1 MAFTYK
7 DYTESDEVK
16 RRRQEADAY
25 SKYKASDSVN
35 LAKKEWDAHSANKV
49 ADWTGGTYGQN
60 LKDAI
65 DKINNR
71 EKFTYD
77 LNGDVLYQQ
86 YKDQYINKG
95 RLAMQDTLG
104 QASALTGGYGSS
116 YATTA
121 GNQAYQGYLQ
131 NLNDVVPQLYQLAL
145 DKYNTEGQ
153 DLYNKLGMYQDAYN
167 TEYGEYR
174 DRVSD
179 WYNEDSRL
187 SEKYYNEAN
196 MDYNRFSSDRDY
208 YYNAYNNERNYDY
221 GLYSDN
227 YNRAFS
233 NYQQSV
239 AEDQF
244 AKNLAL
250 QQAQFEF
257 QKQQASRSS
266 SGGGSSK
273 NSSGSGSGGKIT
285 ATQTANTSLF
295 DSSIMTTNEFTRRKN
310 ANKGSYTVYGKKVTN
325 YDDYVDTVLEA
336 WVSDGKLNQSE
347 VAYLIN
353 KHGL

>member
-7 DYTESDEVK
+7 DYTESEEVK
-16 RRRQEADAY
+16 RRRQEAEAH

-60 LKDAI
+60 LKDSI

-71 EKFTYD
+71 EKFTYN
-77 LNGDVLYQQ
+77 LNGDALYQQ

-116 YATTA
+116 YAVTA

-131 NLNDVVPQLYQLAL
+131 NLNNVIPELYQLAL
-145 DKYNTEGQ
+145 DKYNQEGQ
-153 DLYNKLGMYQDAYN
+153 DMYNKLGMFQDAYN

-174 DRVSD
+174 DKVSD

-187 SEKYYNEAN
+187 SDRYYNEAN

-208 YYNAYNNERNYDY
+208 YYNAFNNERTYDY
-221 GLYSDN
+221 GKYSDD

-239 AEDQF
+239 SEAQF
-244 AKNLAL
+244 AQQLAL
-250 QQAQFEF
+250 QQAQL
-257 QKQQASRSS
+257 QAARS
-266 SGGGSSK
+266 SGGSGGGRSSRGS
-273 NSSGSGSGGKIT
+273 SSGSGSSGSSGNSTESKATYAGWDAMDWNTYFTKIR
-285 ATQTANTSLF
+285 L
-295 DSSIMTTNEFTRRKN
+295 
-310 ANKGSYTVYGKKVTN
+310 
-325 YDDYVDTVLEA
+325 
-336 WVSDGKLNQSE
+336 SDGASASQAELNRMIQNGYISKDKL
-347 VAYLIN
+347 YLASLGARG
-353 KHGL
+353 KSGH

>member
-16 RRRQEADAY
+16 RRRQEAEAH
-25 SKYKASDSVN
+25 SKYTASDSVN

-49 ADWTGGTYGQN
+49 SDWTGGTYGQN

-71 EKFTYD
+71 EKFTYN
-77 LNGDVLYQQ
+77 LNGDALYQQ

-95 RLAMQDTLG
+95 RLAMQDTMG
-104 QASALTGGYGSS
+104 QAAALTGGYGSS

-131 NLNDVVPQLYQLAL
+131 NLNSVVPELYQLAL
-145 DKYNTEGQ
+145 DKYNQEGQ
-153 DLYNKLGMYQDAYN
+153 DMYNKLGMFQDAYN

-174 DRVSD
+174 DKVSD
-179 WYNEDSRL
+179 WYNEESRL
-187 SEKYYNEAN
+187 SDRYYNEAN

-208 YYNAYNNERNYDY
+208 YYNAFNNERTYDY
-221 GLYSDN
+221 GKYSDD

-239 AEDQF
+239 SEAQF
-244 AKNLAL
+244 AQQLAL
-250 QQAQFEF
+250 QQAQL
-257 QKQQASRSS
+257 QAARS
-266 SGGGSSK
+266 SGGSGGGRSSRGS
-273 NSSGSGSGGKIT
+273 SSGSGSSGSSGNSTESKATYAGWDAMDWNTYFTKIR
-285 ATQTANTSLF
+285 L
-295 DSSIMTTNEFTRRKN
+295 
-310 ANKGSYTVYGKKVTN
+310 
-325 YDDYVDTVLEA
+325 
-336 WVSDGKLNQSE
+336 SDGASASQAELNRMIQNGYISKDKL
-347 VAYLIN
+347 YLASLGARG
-353 KHGL
+353 KSGH

>member
-16 RRRQEADAY
+16 RRRQEAEAH
-25 SKYKASDSVN
+25 SKYTASDSVN

-71 EKFTYD
+71 EKFSYN

-104 QASALTGGYGSS
+104 QAAALNGGYGSS
-116 YATTA
+116 YAVTA
-121 GNQAYQGYLQ
+121 GNQAYQSYLQ
-131 NLNDVVPQLYQLAL
+131 NLNNVIPELYQLAL
-145 DKYNTEGQ
+145 DKYNQEGQ
-153 DLYNKLGMYQDAYN
+153 DMYNKLGMFQDAYN

-174 DRVSD
+174 DKVSD

-187 SEKYYNEAN
+187 SDRYYNEAN

-208 YYNAYNNERNYDY
+208 YYNAFNNERTYDY
-221 GLYSDN
+221 GKYSDD
-227 YNRAFS
+227 YNRAFA

-239 AEDQF
+239 SEAQF
-244 AKNLAL
+244 AQQLAL
-250 QQAQFEF
+250 QQA
-257 QKQQASRSS
+257 ARS
-266 SGGGSSK
+266 SGGGGGRSSRSSGRSKSGSTSSK
-273 NSSGSGSGGKIT
+273 NVGIGDTYDPIYTSSTKESKSTYSGWSGVDWNTYFTKIRLNEGASASQAELNRMISNGYISKDKLYLASLGARGK
-285 ATQTANTSLF
+285 S
-295 DSSIMTTNEFTRRKN
+295 
-310 ANKGSYTVYGKKVTN
+310 G
-325 YDDYVDTVLEA
+325 
-336 WVSDGKLNQSE
+336 
-347 VAYLIN
+347 
-353 KHGL
+353 H

>member
-1 MAFTYK
+1 
-7 DYTESDEVK
+7 
-16 RRRQEADAY
+16 
-25 SKYKASDSVN
+25 
-35 LAKKEWDAHSANKV
+35 
-49 ADWTGGTYGQN
+49 
-60 LKDAI
+60 
-65 DKINNR
+65 
-71 EKFTYD
+71 
-77 LNGDVLYQQ
+77 
-86 YKDQYINKG
+86 
-95 RLAMQDTLG
+95 MQDTLG

-131 NLNDVVPQLYQLAL
+131 NLNDVIPELYQLAL

-153 DLYNKLGMYQDAYN
+153 DLYHKLGMYQDAYN

-187 SEKYYNEAN
+187 SDRYYNEAN

-244 AKNLAL
+244 AQNMAIQK
-250 QQAQFEF
+250 AQFEL
-257 QKQQASRSS
+257 QKQQ
-266 SGGGSSK
+266 
-273 NSSGSGSGGKIT
+273 
-285 ATQTANTSLF
+285 
-295 DSSIMTTNEFTRRKN
+295 DSC
-310 ANKGSYTVYGKKVTN
+310 
-325 YDDYVDTVLEA
+325 
-336 WVSDGKLNQSE
+336 
-347 VAYLIN
+347 
-353 KHGL
+353 